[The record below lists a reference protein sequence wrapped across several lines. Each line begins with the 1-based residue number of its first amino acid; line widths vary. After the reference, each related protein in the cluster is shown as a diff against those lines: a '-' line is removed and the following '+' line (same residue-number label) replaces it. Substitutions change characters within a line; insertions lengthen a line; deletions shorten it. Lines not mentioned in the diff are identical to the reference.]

1 MPTIIFASPK
11 GGVGK
16 STSAILLATELAGKG
31 ASVTVIDADPNKPLS
46 RWSKRPGKPDN
57 LEVMADITE
66 DTIIDAI
73 TDAAHASAFV
83 VVDLEGTASMMVAY
97 AISRAD
103 LVIIPTQGSQLDA
116 AQAAKAIKLI
126 RQQEKAFG
134 RPIPYAILFT
144 RTSAAIRPRTLQHIQ
159 DEFRKHGVL
168 AFDTHMHERDA
179 FRGIFSFGG
188 TLETLNPAQVSNL
201 EGAVV
206 NARAFAGE
214 VVTMLRQET
223 RQPEQ
228 ALTQA
233 GIA

>member
-83 VVDLEGTASMMVAY
+83 VVDLEGTASMMIPY
-97 AISRAD
+97 AMSRAD

-116 AQAAKAIKLI
+116 AEAVKAIRVVKNQELAFR
-126 RQQEKAFG
+126 RQ
-134 RPIPYAILFT
+134 IPAAILFT
-144 RTSAAIRPRTLQHIQ
+144 RTNAAIRPRTLKSIEA
-159 DEFRKHGVL
+159 EFQKNRLTIFEVQL
-168 AFDTHMHERDA
+168 HERDA
-179 FRGIFSFGG
+179 F
-188 TLETLNPAQVSNL
+188 
-201 EGAVV
+201 
-206 NARAFAGE
+206 
-214 VVTMLRQET
+214 
-223 RQPEQ
+223 
-228 ALTQA
+228 
-233 GIA
+233 